1 MSGVAGSTLTFVGN
15 GADEDLVT
23 FVNDE
28 GDAVG
33 SHTIAGQNIT
43 LRVGADAGE
52 FEDMLEAGI
61 LTSDDLMQNHALTV
75 GGVTLE
81 ASRLE
86 VSDADGVK
94 FTTGVLDGDADSV
107 ISGTIHING
116 AGGKYE
122 GSGENATI
130 VLEQGADQ
138 LFTNAGSITLSG
150 SAGRAW
156 IDGGSVGAL
165 ATTGADIVLV
175 APGEGE
181 ELAPVN
187 LNSASSMEGGSLSA
201 TVDAGKVFSGEGA
214 DTSLFSGSSISLQG
228 THLSLYSGGDVQS
241 MVADVDL
248 SKTDGFVITTIHE
261 DGLSS
266 AQNTNVTLEGGLLEK
281 YFSHATVE
289 GNQIV
294 ASRNTSYYVDNAGS
308 TPNGSAGLAL
318 ADGALV
324 AFNPQAGTNSATHP
338 DLAGVLNSLDAAIA
352 AGDRAGAD
360 RLGAIFAGAEAAGM
374 GMAFSNDMD
383 RQLRAIRNRTTT
395 MGVGDEYVN
404 PEMPYFNAWIN
415 AEGDYQQVKRDGTTP
430 GYSLSSWGGTLGA
443 DVDFTPHFTA
453 GLAVTAMYGDY
464 QSESNGMAEGDLDSY
479 YVTLFGRYSGNS
491 AWVHT
496 FVASVGMADAS
507 LKRTVTHANGSYT
520 AEGDTTGMGFG
531 LLYELGY
538 TIALNEEATT
548 CLQPVLNLSYVHT
561 TLDGYRE
568 SGSDAAL
575 NFGNQKMDTFTVGLG
590 ARLQTLVG
598 ENVYNRTSMFESR
611 ALLKFTTGDRS
622 SSMHTALASLPS
634 MKSRVESEEQGAIG
648 VELGAG
654 LSVPLGADSGTLFI
668 DASLEAY
675 TSYTNV
681 NATVG
686 WRINF

>member
-1 MSGVAGSTLTFVGN
+1 MQEKNTY
-15 GADEDLVT
+15 
-23 FVNDE
+23 
-28 GDAVG
+28 
-33 SHTIAGQNIT
+33 SHILKYT
-43 LRVGADAGE
+43 
-52 FEDMLEAGI
+52 GI
-61 LTSDDLMQNHALTV
+61 F
-75 GGVTLE
+75 GGVQGLNI
-81 ASRLE
+81 L
-86 VSDADGVK
+86 VG
-94 FTTGVLDGDADSV
+94 
-107 ISGTIHING
+107 
-116 AGGKYE
+116 
-122 GSGENATI
+122 I
-130 VLEQGADQ
+130 VR
-138 LFTNAGSITLSG
+138 NK
-150 SAGRAW
+150 
-156 IDGGSVGAL
+156 
-165 ATTGADIVLV
+165 LV
-175 APGEGE
+175 A
-181 ELAPVN
+181 
-187 LNSASSMEGGSLSA
+187 
-201 TVDAGKVFSGEGA
+201 
-214 DTSLFSGSSISLQG
+214 
-228 THLSLYSGGDVQS
+228 
-241 MVADVDL
+241 
-248 SKTDGFVITTIHE
+248 
-261 DGLSS
+261 
-266 AQNTNVTLEGGLLEK
+266 LL
-281 YFSHATVE
+281 
-289 GNQIV
+289 
-294 ASRNTSYYVDNAGS
+294 
-308 TPNGSAGLAL
+308 
-318 ADGALV
+318 
-324 AFNPQAGTNSATHP
+324 
-338 DLAGVLNSLDAAIA
+338 
-352 AGDRAGAD
+352 
-360 RLGAIFAGAEAAGM
+360 LGPAGM

-430 GYSLSSWGGTLGA
+430 GYTLSSWGGTLGA

-531 LLYELGY
+531 LLYELGH

-575 NFGNQKMDTFTVGLG
+575 NFGNQKMDTFTAGLG

-634 MKSRVESEEQGAIG
+634 MKSRMTSSRSRLSICPCPTTMRARGTRRCSSARMLLW
-648 VELGAG
+648 LG
-654 LSVPLGADSGTLFI
+654 
-668 DASLEAY
+668 
-675 TSYTNV
+675 
-681 NATVG
+681 
-686 WRINF
+686 R